1 MKTIL
6 IAEDF
11 QTSRKV
17 IVNTLMKQGYK
28 IFEAEDGAEALEFFD
43 GRKIDLL
50 VTDYNMPNLDG
61 AELVERVRQL
71 EPYKYMPVLVLST
84 EINQNKKDRAQAAQI
99 TGWISKPFDLQ
110 RFLKIIEKS
119 LKNI

>member
-17 IVNTLMKQGYK
+17 IVNTLTRHGYK
-28 IFEAEDGAEALEFFD
+28 TLEAADGAEALEYFD
-43 GRKIDLL
+43 GRNIDLL
-50 VTDYNMPNLDG
+50 VTDYNMPNMDG
-61 AELVERVRQL
+61 AQLVEQVRKI
-71 EPYKYMPVLVLST
+71 ETYKYMPVLVLST
-84 EINQNKKDRAQAAQI
+84 EINQNKRDRAQAAQI
-99 TGWISKPFDLQ
+99 TGWISKPFDLE

-119 LKNI
+119 LKNS